1 MAASD
6 AAVRKAT
13 GKSWQEWF
21 ALLDDAGASKLDHKK
36 IAAWIHQHCA
46 SGWWSQMIAVTYEQ
60 SRGLRKKFQTSAGD
74 FKANISK
81 TFDVSLKQLF
91 SAWEDAE
98 QRMSWL
104 NNPGM
109 TVRKANKDTSLRI
122 TWPDKTWVDVYFMK
136 KGKNKTQVA
145 VDHSKLQSPED
156 VQRAK
161 ANWAK
166 SFEDLREWLAQQ
178 G

>member
-1 MAASD
+1 MATSN
-6 AAVRKAT
+6 AAVKKAT
-13 GKSWQEWF
+13 GKSWEQWF
-21 ALLDDAGASKLDHKK
+21 ALLDEAGATKLDHKK
-36 IAAWIHQHCA
+36 MAAWIHKHCP
-46 SGWWSQMIAVTYEQ
+46 SGWWSQMIAVTYQQ

-91 SAWEDAE
+91 CAWEDAE
-98 QRMSWL
+98 QRMGWM
-104 NNPGM
+104 NNPGV
-109 TVRKANKDTSLRI
+109 TVRRATKDKSMRI
-122 TWPDKTWVDVYFMK
+122 TWPDKTWVDVYFTS
-136 KGKNKTQVA
+136 KGKNKAQVA
-145 VDHSKLQSPED
+145 VDHSKLASPED

-161 ANWAK
+161 ANWTR